1 MWSFHAL
8 LCTDHIVR
16 DWKCACD
23 ESASCG
29 HRDADGEIYESL
41 VTNAIAIVS
50 GNEYFVGMKIC
61 VSSFPLILAENRLK
75 YGENGTVHLTF
86 NYWGKIKIDRNF
98 YDGRNF
104 CQNFFEDHWD
114 IDGAF

>member
-1 MWSFHAL
+1 MRAL
-8 LCTDHIVR
+8 
-16 DWKCACD
+16 
-23 ESASCG
+23 
-29 HRDADGEIYESL
+29 ADGDIYESL

-61 VSSFPLILAENRLK
+61 VSSFFLILAENRLK
-75 YGENGTVHLTF
+75 YGENGTVDSIF

-104 CQNFFEDHWD
+104 CPIFLGGSSAHRWGFLKLASE
-114 IDGAF
+114 FSYLP